1 MKKVKLYSW
10 TFCPFCVRAKEV
22 LVQNGIEFEEI
33 VIENDQAEMQRL
45 TEITCSDTVPQ
56 IFVEDEFIGGC
67 DELLQI
73 EREGK
78 IEAIFRS

>member
-45 TEITCSDTVPQ
+45 TEITGSDTVPQ

>member
-45 TEITCSDTVPQ
+45 TKITGSDTVPQ

-78 IEAIFRS
+78 VEDIFR